1 MNRVAGA
8 PSDGR
13 QHRTKP
19 AAACIAARRGMQAS
33 ASPHHHRTSSKK
45 VQDMKNAATWLAAA
59 IALTLTT
66 TAVHARADIGVLTCK
81 LKDVKNDIV
90 YTKEEFGC
98 EFKPNVGDVQTYTGE
113 IKALGVN
120 LSVTKD
126 VTLVWGVLAPS
137 SDAAEAGA
145 LAGRYFG
152 GTASVALGAGAAAN
166 VLIGGS
172 KHTVALQPISAS
184 GIIGTGAA
192 LDVEEFELR

>member
-1 MNRVAGA
+1 MKFPALA
-8 PSDGR
+8 I
-13 QHRTKP
+13 
-19 AAACIAARRGMQAS
+19 AAA
-33 ASPHHHRTSSKK
+33 
-45 VQDMKNAATWLAAA
+45 V
-59 IALTLTT
+59 ALT
-66 TAVHARADIGVLTCK
+66 ASIAPVHARADLGVLTCK

-90 YTKEEFGC
+90 YTSEEFAC

-113 IKALGVN
+113 IKALGVD

-145 LAGRYFG
+145 LAGRYVG

-172 KHTVALQPISAS
+172 KHTVALQPVSTS
-184 GIIGTGAA
+184 GIIGTGAV

>member
-1 MNRVAGA
+1 
-8 PSDGR
+8 
-13 QHRTKP
+13 
-19 AAACIAARRGMQAS
+19 
-33 ASPHHHRTSSKK
+33 
-45 VQDMKNAATWLAAA
+45 MKYTALGLAAT
-59 IALTLTT
+59 IALTMSASL
-66 TAVHARADIGVLTCK
+66 AHARADIGVMTCNLTS
-81 LKDVKNDIV
+81 VENDIV
-90 YTKEEFGC
+90 YTNEEFSC
-98 EFKPNVGDVQTYTGE
+98 EFKPKTGDTQTYTGE

-137 SDAAEAGA
+137 ADAAEAGA
-145 LAGRYFG
+145 LAGRYVG

-192 LDVEEFELR
+192 LDIEEFELR

>member
-1 MNRVAGA
+1 
-8 PSDGR
+8 
-13 QHRTKP
+13 
-19 AAACIAARRGMQAS
+19 
-33 ASPHHHRTSSKK
+33 
-45 VQDMKNAATWLAAA
+45 MKYTALGLAAT
-59 IALTLTT
+59 IALTM
-66 TAVHARADIGVLTCK
+66 TASLAHARADIGVITCK
-81 LKDVKNDIV
+81 LTSVDNDIV
-90 YTKEEFGC
+90 YTNEEFSC
-98 EFKPNVGDVQTYTGE
+98 EFKPKTGDVQTYTGE

-145 LAGRYFG
+145 LAGRYVG

-184 GIIGTGAA
+184 GLIGTGAA
-192 LDVEEFELR
+192 LDIEEFELR